1 MAKVAPATRF
11 ILQGG
16 MVLTPDTC
24 TSISHGSQAEATTH
38 PVEDGSSIADHIIRK
53 PNTLGL
59 TTNWTPR
66 PVDNT
71 YFPSGA
77 ERGLEAFQILS
88 NVLQNRKTL
97 TIEADGII
105 YENMVLQ
112 GVSMPRAFEDG
123 DGRTIQVDA
132 IQIQIVSGKIV
143 SVKVS
148 SKLKGKGKKKKTNVT
163 PQQASDAIRGVAQVT
178 AGVAVGAL
186 ALSPL
191 TLLF

>member
-1 MAKVAPATRF
+1 MRVAPQTRF

-24 TSISHGSQAEATTH
+24 VSIGHGSQAEATTH
-38 PVEDGSSIADHIIRK
+38 PVEDGSSIADHVIRK
-53 PNTLGL
+53 PNTLSL

-66 PVDNT
+66 PIDET
-71 YFPSGA
+71 YFPTGT

-88 NVLQNRKTL
+88 NVLQSRKTL

-105 YENMVLQ
+105 YDNMVLQ
-112 GVSMPRAFEDG
+112 SVSMPRAFEDG
-123 DGRTIQVDA
+123 DGRTVQIEA

-148 SKLKGKGKKKKTNVT
+148 NKLKGKAKKKKTNVT
-163 PQQASDAIRGVAQVT
+163 PEQASAALKTLAQIT
-178 AGVAVGAL
+178 AGAAVLAVGGA
-186 ALSPL
+186 ATVLS
-191 TLLF
+191 F